1 MPNKHAAI
9 KDLRKNR
16 KRAAHN
22 AKVKTHVKFLRKKG
36 TDLVSGGNAAEAKEA
51 VRALQQ
57 ALDKAAKL
65 GIIKP
70 NKAARQKASLMKAL
84 SAKKA

>member
-16 KRAAHN
+16 KRATHN
-22 AKVKTHVKFLRKKG
+22 TRVRTNVKFLVKK
-36 TDLVSGGNAAEAKEA
+36 TSDLLKAGKTAEAKEA
-51 VRALQQ
+51 IRALQQ
-57 ALDKAAKL
+57 AVDKAAKL

-70 NKAARQKASLMKAL
+70 NKAARKKSSLMKQL